1 MTHSWSI
8 RFSDLKQLFVA
19 LVVYFALVAVLAGY
33 YFFFFMTRGNLHEVV
48 SRKVYR
54 SAQPSPEGLK
64 LWIKQYDIR
73 TVINLRG
80 DAGKIVEDE
89 LNPAGQS
96 GITVISIPFSS
107 YRLPSADSLEKLIRA
122 IETAQLP
129 LLIHCYAGI
138 DRAGT
143 ASALAAMA
151 IGKVDY
157 DTAKWQAYVPP
168 GPWKRKR
175 LHYNNPADQYIHI
188 SDIFKLYE
196 DYCKR
201 NNLMTDHWQ
210 QFRKWAIEHRALDE
224 YVSEFQGVVP

>member
-1 MTHSWSI
+1 MTHSRSI
-8 RFSDLKQLFVA
+8 RFSDLKQLFITLA
-19 LVVYFALVAVLAGY
+19 VYFALVAVLAGY
-33 YFFFFMTRGNLHEVV
+33 YLVFFGTRGNLHEVV

-64 LWIKQYDIR
+64 LWIQQYNIR

-80 DAGKIVEDE
+80 DAGKVVEDE
-89 LNPAGQS
+89 LKPAGRL
-96 GITVISIPFSS
+96 GITTISIPFSS
-107 YRLPSADSLEKLIRA
+107 YRLPSTDSLAKLIQA
-122 IETAQLP
+122 IEMAELP
-129 LLIHCYAGI
+129 LLIHCHAGV

-175 LHYNNPADQYIHI
+175 LRYSNSADQYIHI
-188 SDIFKLYE
+188 SDMFKLYE
-196 DYCKR
+196 DYCRR
-201 NNLMTDHWQ
+201 NSLKTSRWR
-210 QFRKWAIEHRALDE
+210 QFRQWAIDHRSLDE

>member
-1 MTHSWSI
+1 MTHSRSI
-8 RFSDLKQLFVA
+8 RFSDIKQLFVA
-19 LVVYFALVAVLAGY
+19 LFVYFALIAVLAGY
-33 YFFFFMTRGNLHEVV
+33 YLVFFATWGNLHEVV

-64 LWIKQYDIR
+64 LWIKQYNIR

-80 DAGKIVEDE
+80 DAGKVVEDE
-89 LNPAGQS
+89 LKPAGQS
-96 GITVISIPFSS
+96 GITMISIPFSS
-107 YRLPSADSLEKLIRA
+107 YRLPSTDSLEKLIRA

-175 LHYNNPADQYIHI
+175 LRYSNPADRYIHI
-188 SDIFKLYE
+188 SDMFKLYE
-196 DYCKR
+196 EYCKR
-201 NNLMTDHWQ
+201 NNLETSPWR
-210 QFRKWAIEHRALDE
+210 QFRQWAIDRRSLDK